1 MFDVKKYQAEIDQA
15 VEFFQQKMAA
25 VRTGR
30 AHPSMLDEVRVEV
43 YGTLLPLNQAANIVA
58 VDATL
63 LQVTPFDINNLQAI
77 ANAIRS
83 DQGLGFNPSDD
94 GKVVRVPIPSLTE
107 ERRKE
112 IVKQAGEK
120 IEETKITIRNIRQ
133 DAFKE
138 IKKLKTDKQI
148 SEDDA
153 KRFEKQVQDLVD
165 KSQDTIEEIFKTK
178 EKEIMAI

>member
-1 MFDVKKYQAEIDQA
+1 MFDTKAYQEQINQA
-15 VEFFQQKMAA
+15 IEFFKQKMAA

-30 AHPSMLDEVRVEV
+30 AHPSMLDEVKVEV
-43 YGTLLPLNQAANIVA
+43 YGALLPLNQTANIVA

-77 ANAIRS
+77 TNAIRS
-83 DQGLGFNPSDD
+83 DQSLGFNPSDD
-94 GKVVRVPIPSLTE
+94 GKIVRVPIPSLTE

-133 DAFKE
+133 DAFKD

-153 KRFEKQVQDLVD
+153 KRLEKQIQDTVD
-165 KSQDTIEEIFKTK
+165 KSQLEIEEIFKAK
-178 EKEIMAI
+178 EKEIMTV